1 MKLTRRTFLK
11 VSVATG
17 VSAAT
22 VSQLPK
28 SLSRETPIP
37 ATPDEQWVPSVCL
50 QCPAGCGILARVVNG
65 RAVKIEGNPLYPS
78 NRGGTCPK
86 GQMGLQI
93 LYDPD
98 RIKAPMKQT
107 KRRGDLTGF
116 EVISW
121 DEAIQ
126 TLASKLKKIRDRGEP
141 HTLVVM
147 GGRYR
152 GQMGDL
158 FGRFCDA
165 FGTPNNVGHSSICE
179 DGSPMAHWMSQGWK
193 SYAAYDWDNC
203 DYAII
208 FGGEFLEAW
217 RPTARLLRAWGDM
230 RRGRV
235 GVRAKFV
242 QVEPRFSVTAAK
254 ADEWLPVNPGTDA
267 ALALGMAHILV
278 RDNLYNKKYVTEHA
292 FGFEDWQD
300 ERGTLHRGFKDY
312 LLKNWPIKKSS
323 QICGIPADTI
333 KRIAYEFAS
342 KAPHCIAAGARGSSM
357 QSNGIFT
364 RFAIHSLNGLVGS
377 IDSKGGIL
385 NQIGPPLKSWPE
397 VVKDRIAEAGLS
409 KPRMDYAGT
418 VRCPIGGKIYQDV
431 PDRILEGKPYPVNAL
446 LCYYTNPMYSSP
458 DVGRWHKAIEK
469 IPFIATFAPFL
480 DETSAYADL
489 ILPDHTYLERWQD
502 DVIYP
507 SMGYPVVGIRQPVV
521 KPLYDTRNTMDVILQ
536 VARAMRGSVAASFPW
551 KDTEGLLRFRYR
563 GIFET
568 RKGNFT
574 ATTFDEWWNKF
585 CELGVWTAPP
595 YSYAYDNPEQWP
607 RVLIHHEKEKAGK
620 EPGKFMFYS
629 LHLKDKLEHLAED
642 EAERNGTTMAGELEK
657 MLAGLKITAR
667 RDELYLPH
675 YEPVRYVGESKKY
688 PLVLVTYKLMTH
700 AEGRGANVP
709 MAQERLSVQTQE
721 RWNVCAQLNP
731 ETAGR
736 LGVKE
741 DDEVW
746 IESPLGKIRCRL
758 RYVPH
763 HPEVVVLPF
772 ELGHREYGRWAKGR
786 GVNPNHIIANEHD
799 RLGGL
804 AAWFS
809 TRVRVYKA

>member
-1 MKLTRRTFLK
+1 MKITRRTFLK

-28 SLSRETPIP
+28 SLSRESPIP

-116 EVISW
+116 QVVSW
-121 DEAIQ
+121 NEAIQ

-152 GQMGDL
+152 GQLGDL

-278 RDNLYNKKYVTEHA
+278 RDNLYNKKYVTEHG

-300 ERGTLHRGFKDY
+300 ERGNLHRGFKDY
-312 LLKNWPIKKSS
+312 LLKNWPIEKSS
-323 QICGIPADTI
+323 QICGISADTI

-385 NQIGPPLKSWPE
+385 SQIGPPLKSWPE

-458 DVGRWHKAIEK
+458 DVGRWYKAIEK
-469 IPFIATFAPFL
+469 IPFIATFSPFL
-480 DETSAYADL
+480 DETSAQADL

-521 KPLYDTRNTMDVILQ
+521 KPLYDTRNTMDVLLQ
-536 VARAMRGSVAASFPW
+536 VARAMHGSVAASFPW
-551 KDTEGLLRFRYR
+551 KDAEGLLRFRYR

-568 RKGNFT
+568 RNGNFT
-574 ATTFDEWWNKF
+574 ATIFDGWWNKF
-585 CELGVWTAPP
+585 CDLGVWTAPP
-595 YSYAYDNPEQWP
+595 YPYAQENPEQWP
-607 RVLIHHEKEKAGK
+607 RVLIHHKKEKAGK
-620 EPGKFMFYS
+620 EPGKFMFHS
-629 LHLKDKLEHLAED
+629 LHLQDKLEHLAED
-642 EAERNGTTMAGELEK
+642 EAERNGTTTAGELKK

-667 RDELYLPH
+667 GDELYLPH

-688 PLVLVTYKLMTH
+688 PLVLVTYKLMSH

-721 RWNVCAQLNP
+721 RWNVCAQMNP
-731 ETAGR
+731 KTAAR

-746 IESPLGKIRCRL
+746 LESPLGKIKCRL